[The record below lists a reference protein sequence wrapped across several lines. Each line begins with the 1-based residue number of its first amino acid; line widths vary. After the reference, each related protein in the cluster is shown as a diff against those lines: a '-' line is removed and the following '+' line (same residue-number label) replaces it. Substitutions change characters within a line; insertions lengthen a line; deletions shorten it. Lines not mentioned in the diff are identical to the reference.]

1 MRFSTEW
8 QFAADRFSL
17 HKTKLDAPGIALSG
31 TLDALPAKRRLDGG
45 FRLAVTDWA
54 ALSSLTGVPL
64 DGSAA
69 VANVSFFAGQNAAA
83 CRGLVVRRAQC
94 RFAFFHAHLQG
105 QSSAG

>member
-69 VANVSFFAGQNAAA
+69 VANVSFSQAKTQQLAADWSFGALSAGSLFPCAPS
-83 CRGLVVRRAQC
+83 R
-94 RFAFFHAHLQG
+94 